1 MPTSWSS
8 LLIWNSNLLQDQI
21 KYISPPAEPVA
32 TGMQQPTPGAL
43 ATAWLKPASKLSQ
56 LRLSHAPG
64 TQARGEEKQHTAKKP
79 PPAPSGSERQQSPPN
94 ATSAGWQE
102 SAGSRELIKR
112 RALKAD

>member
-56 LRLSHAPG
+56 LCLSHAPG
-64 TQARGEEKQHTAKKP
+64 TQAGGEEKQRTAKKP
-79 PPAPSGSERQQSPPN
+79 LLLPLAPK
-94 ATSAGWQE
+94 
-102 SAGSRELIKR
+102 GSR
-112 RALKAD
+112 ALQMPPLQAGRNQLDPGN